1 MIQEA
6 VSEPCVRLPDKSFRA
21 VSVYRPTDIY
31 FNLIMEMME
40 KDRRRKRDQKRN
52 NKRNNRRKKSGIEK
66 VIMCLL
72 STVLIIMLVLG
83 LAGTILYKSGEIALR
98 ASANAA
104 EPTMT
109 IDIEEVSRIRE
120 NLEQNDSVA
129 WQDDWVVHDGKV
141 YEYRE
146 DMLNF
151 LLLGIDHGG
160 KLSSETELSDW
171 NAGQADTIFLV
182 SLNQTDKTISVIGI
196 PRNAMVNVE
205 IFNSESERV
214 ETIYNQICLQYGYAG
229 GGELGLRKMK
239 ESVSKLMCGLPIHGA
254 CAVSFDAISVI
265 TDRLGG
271 IEVVVPDDMTEHD
284 RAYVQGST
292 QILTGKNVVPYLRYR
307 QYSTLGSPTTRLERQ
322 KDFMR
327 VAMARTMQEVKAN
340 PVFVK
345 DIYAA
350 LRSYMNTDISV
361 DEAVYIASR
370 ALDCTLAEQSFYQ
383 LTGVDRAEYFVTDNG
398 RQDFYND
405 YYIDEDA
412 LQKIMFE
419 VFYREVRMPE
429 S

>member
-1 MIQEA
+1 MDKRRTKKRREA
-6 VSEPCVRLPDKSFRA
+6 VRA
-21 VSVYRPTDIY
+21 R
-31 FNLIMEMME
+31 
-40 KDRRRKRDQKRN
+40 
-52 NKRNNRRKKSGIEK
+52 NRRSENIRSGTEKGKREKSGFEK
-66 VIMCLL
+66 VLMCLL
-72 STVLIIMLVLG
+72 STLLAILLVLG

-104 EPTMT
+104 GPTMVV
-109 IDIEEVSRIRE
+109 DLEEVTRIRQD
-120 NLEQNDSVA
+120 LEHNSSVA
-129 WQDDWVVHDGKV
+129 WQEDWVVYGGKV

-160 KLSSETELSDW
+160 SLSSETELSDW

-182 SLNQTDKTISVIGI
+182 SLNQSDKEISVIGI

-205 IFNSESERV
+205 IFNSESEQV
-214 ETIYNQICLQYGYAG
+214 DTIYNQICLQYGYAG

-239 ESVSKLMCGLPIHGA
+239 ESVSELMCGLPIYGA
-254 CAVSFDAISVI
+254 CAVSFNAISVI

-271 IEVVVPDDMTEHD
+271 IEIVVPDDMTAYNA
-284 RAYVQGST
+284 AYVQGST
-292 QILTGKNVVPYLRYR
+292 QTLTGRNVVDYLRYR
-307 QYSTLGSPTTRLERQ
+307 QYNTLGSPTTRLGRQ

-327 VAMARTMQEVKAN
+327 VAMGRTMQEIKAN

-345 DIYAA
+345 DIYES
-350 LRSYMNTDISV
+350 LKSYMNTDISV
-361 DEAVYIASR
+361 DEAVYIASK

-383 LTGVDRAEYFVTDNG
+383 LAGVDKAEYFVGENG
-398 RQDFYND
+398 KQDFYND

-419 VFYREVRMPE
+419 VFYQEVRVSDP
-429 S
+429 